1 MERLKEEE
9 DGRKRRGERDLG
21 NVVGIWNLGVGRN
34 GVGGF
39 QTGLSDV
46 NSCHPLSSVYL
57 ERQ

>member
-1 MERLKEEE
+1 MKEEE